1 VYASRSAEEAIQFST
16 RATRSAADTMRSSV
30 DAVLLS
36 ASPAGSCVD
45 ASQSSAGAAQS
56 SRETTPSR
64 LEAIQSSRNAIQSLA
79 KHDPVAPE
87 ANPLQ
92 IDTMGTIDV
101 INPATQEVI
110 ATTPDATREDVDH
123 AVKAARR
130 AFESGA
136 WPETTNQERGRILFR
151 LAQVVRDNATEWA
164 RLETINNG
172 KPLVEAEADIADVAT
187 CFEYYGG
194 LATKIH
200 GEVIPVPD
208 NAMSLALREPIG
220 VCGQI
225 IPWNYPLLM
234 AAWKL
239 APAICAG
246 CTMVLK
252 PAEQTPLTVVELAK
266 YFEKVGLP
274 PGVVNIVTG
283 AGQTGAALVAHPDV
297 DKIAFTGSA
306 EVGKAI
312 MRSSAET
319 LKKISLELGGK
330 SPNILFADADFEASV
345 DGALFGLFFNQGEV
359 CSAGSR
365 ILVERPIYRRV
376 LDAMVEKAKRIK
388 LGDGLDPSSKMGPLV
403 SREQLERVVQ
413 YQSIGRE
420 EAKLALGGGRPKD
433 KALENGLFVEPT
445 IFYDVDNSARIAR
458 EEIFGPVA
466 CVIPFDDESQA
477 LRIANDSDYGLA
489 AAVWTRDIFRAMRVV
504 KRLRAGIVWVN
515 HMQPTF
521 VEAPWGGY
529 KQSGIGR
536 ELGRWGVEEYLQVK
550 QVHINLNEKP
560 IGWY

>member
-1 VYASRSAEEAIQFST
+1 MTEYRLYIDGAFH
-16 RATRSAADTMRSSV
+16 
-30 DAVLLS
+30 DAKS
-36 ASPAGSCVD
+36 N
-45 ASQSSAGAAQS
+45 
-56 SRETTPSR
+56 RW
-64 LEAIQSSRNAIQSLA
+64 
-79 KHDPVAPE
+79 
-87 ANPLQ
+87 
-92 IDTMGTIDV
+92 IDV

-110 ATTPDATREDVDH
+110 ACVPDGNAADIDD
-123 AVKAARR
+123 AVRAARR
-130 AFESGA
+130 AFEGA
-136 WPETTNQERGRILFR
+136 PWREVTAQERGRILLR
-151 LAQVVRDNATEWA
+151 LAQIVRGHAAEWA
-164 RLETINNG
+164 ELETINNG
-172 KPLVEAEADIADVAT
+172 KPIVESEFDIADVAT

-200 GEVIPVPD
+200 GDVIPVPD

-252 PAEQTPLTVVELAK
+252 PAEQTPLTILELAK
-266 YFEKVGLP
+266 HFEAAGLP
-274 PGVVNIVTG
+274 PGVVNVVTG
-283 AGQTGAALVAHPDV
+283 QGETGAALVAHTDV

-306 EVGKAI
+306 EVGKHI
-312 MRSSAET
+312 MRSAANT

-365 ILVERPIYRRV
+365 ILVERSIYKRV
-376 LDAMVEKAKRIK
+376 LDAMVEKAKTIT
-388 LGDGLDPSSKMGPLV
+388 LGNGLERTTKMGPLV
-403 SREQLERVVQ
+403 SHEHLDRVVG
-413 YQSIGRE
+413 YQEVGKR
-420 EAKLALGGGRPKD
+420 EAKLALGGGR
-433 KALENGLFVEPT
+433 ATVSGLANGLFVEPT

-466 CVIPFDDESQA
+466 AVIPFDDEA
-477 LRIANDSDYGLA
+477 DAIRIANDSDYGLA
-489 AAVWTRDIFRAMRVV
+489 AAVWTRDIFRAMRTM
-504 KRLRAGIVWVN
+504 KQLRAGIVWVN
-515 HMQPTF
+515 HMQPTY

-536 ELGRWGVEEYLQVK
+536 ELGRWGVEEYLHVK
-550 QVHINLNEKP
+550 QVHINLSEQR